1 MYSKTLFFQCADR
14 KHRTPIS
21 YNKRISQ
28 SLNCS
33 DCKREQ
39 KEAMKEKLRQ
49 EEEQQSKYM
58 SQKQEEMFRK
68 AREEMERELQNNSFN
83 SKQGNFKGYPRFDS
97 YSQEQTQAYDSNRL
111 AAIEHEINKIAI
123 E

>member
-1 MYSKTLFFQCADR
+1 
-14 KHRTPIS
+14 
-21 YNKRISQ
+21 
-28 SLNCS
+28 
-33 DCKREQ
+33 
-39 KEAMKEKLRQ
+39 MKEKLRQ

-83 SKQGNFKGYPRFDS
+83 SKQGNFKGYTRFDS

-123 E
+123 EQMKAYLKSSSFDS